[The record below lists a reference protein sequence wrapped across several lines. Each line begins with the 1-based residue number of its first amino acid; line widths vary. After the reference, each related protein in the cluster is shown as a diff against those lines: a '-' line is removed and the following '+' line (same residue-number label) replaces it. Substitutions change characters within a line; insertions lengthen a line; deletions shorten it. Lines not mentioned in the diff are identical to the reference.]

1 MDTSPTCRHSG
12 DGHRTGVAAE
22 RGDVALD
29 PLEGRHLILEAVV
42 SWQYVVTGACESQ
55 RPQPVIDRYVHE
67 IFAVY
72 KVVRLVT
79 DARAELE
86 RAAVDVHDHVH
97 QAAGYQPFLG

>member
-22 RGDVALD
+22 SGDVALD
-29 PLEGRHLILEAVV
+29 PLEGCRLILEAVV
-42 SWQYVVTGACESQ
+42 SWQYIVTGARESQ
-55 RPQPVIDRYVHE
+55 RSQPVIDRYVNE
-67 IFAVY
+67 IFAVQ
-72 KVVRLVT
+72 KVLRPVT

-86 RAAVDVHDHVH
+86 RAAVDVHYHVH